1 MAISAKDM
9 QLEEKKLVDVKEI
22 IDEELESAGGD
33 LFQEEKEL
41 KEFQKLMWE
50 SKQEMDE
57 QELAL
62 FLYNNESQVG
72 KLDEKLKHLR
82 KLVRVKDK
90 PYFGSIVFND
100 DPYYI
105 GITSVKK
112 GLDYHVVDWRA
123 PVSSMFYNYDELG
136 EAMYTAP
143 GGTEHGV
150 ITQKRQYQI
159 EEGKL
164 KEVFDTGM
172 NIQDDMLQTVLA
184 QSKSDKMRNIVN
196 TIQKE
201 QNEVIRNERSKNIV
215 VQGIAGSGKTSVAL
229 HRIAFLLYR
238 FEVLT
243 NSNVLIFSP
252 NQVFSEYISNV
263 LPDLGEE
270 NTLQTTF
277 HEFASSFIQEYY
289 RVESYSSFV
298 ERYYKGLKQ
307 DNDLIRFK
315 LSDKMGD
322 AIEEFVKYYCKASKF
337 TADIE
342 FKEKI
347 IPKNEINELLH
358 ERYANKPLFE
368 RVELI
373 AEKINNSYFKGTK
386 GDFKSI
392 LSRLKKAAN
401 FTTDYKKI
409 YKAFFDSAIFNKY
422 YNKEFSR
429 LENNNNLSEHVINYE
444 DSTPFIYLKCLLEG
458 YPYKVAMRHVVIDE
472 AQDYTYL
479 QYKIIR
485 KIFKMANF
493 TILGDVNQTVN
504 PFYKYDNLDVLLEL
518 FEDGEYIEL
527 NKTYRSSPEIIE
539 YANSVLG
546 LKHVS
551 AIRRDQNVPVIKRDI
566 KDLKHIGRD
575 INYLHK
581 KYKSVAIITKSIDEA
596 KAIVEAFKKNY
607 NIISLIDI
615 NTESFNTELVVAPAY
630 GVKGLEFDACVIVN
644 NFSSDPYLY
653 YVAVTRAQH
662 ELVVYE

>member
-9 QLEEKKLVDVKEI
+9 QLEEKKLVDTKAI

-100 DPYYI
+100 EPYYI

-136 EAMYTAP
+136 EAMYKSPA
-143 GGTEHGV
+143 GTEQGV

-243 NSNVLIFSP
+243 SNNVLIFSP

-289 RVESYSSFV
+289 RVEPYSSFV
-298 ERYYKGLKQ
+298 ERYYKGMKQ

-337 TADIE
+337 LNDIE
-342 FKEKI
+342 LKEKVI
-347 IPKNEINELLH
+347 SADELNELFH

-368 RVELI
+368 RLDLI

-386 GDFKSI
+386 ADFKSI
-392 LSRLKKAAN
+392 LSRMKKSAN

-409 YKAFFDSAIFNKY
+409 YKAFFDSAIFRKY
-422 YNKEFSR
+422 YTKEFSR
-429 LENNNNLSEHVINYE
+429 LENNSNLSEHVINYE

-458 YPYKVAMRHVVIDE
+458 YPYQVAMRHVVIDE

-504 PFYKYDNLDVLLEL
+504 PFYKYDNLNVLLEL

-596 KAIVEAFKKNY
+596 KAIVNAFKKNY

-662 ELVVYE
+662 ELIVYE